1 MRYSFLLLIVV
12 AAPAAAFEDA
22 TQFFNGGEPHAAT
35 YGASA
40 EGVYF
45 TGAPRYTSLNC
56 STCHTDG
63 PGLIRLKLGA
73 DHPELFTDGYVP
85 NQTYLFEIELFAES
99 KGLMYDSAG
108 CTEPPTKNDHY
119 SYVQCNSNS
128 FALEVDLAGG
138 PPLAGPNVFCAQA
151 PVNGVCPQPDSSVD
165 ETIVAPDGDAVFAER
180 QHPAVNP
187 GQVLR
192 NDPTDWHLW
201 WTAPPAGSGALTVYV
216 AAVDGNGGSGTV
228 DNDQDPYNDDT
239 VQASFTLK
247 EQGTASAP
255 ATTAGC
261 AVPGPGA
268 SLDALFAVAAALLL
282 SRRRAWASASA
293 RRSSHR

>member
-1 MRYSFLLLIVV
+1 MLA

-22 TQFFNGGEPHAAT
+22 TQFFVGAEPHAAT
-35 YGASA
+35 YGASG

-45 TGAPRYTSLNC
+45 TGAPRFTSLNC
-56 STCHTDG
+56 STCHIDG
-63 PGLIRLKLGA
+63 PGIIRLKLGA
-73 DHPELFTDGYVP
+73 DHPEIFSTGYVP
-85 NQTYLFEIELFAES
+85 NQTYLFEVELFAES
-99 KGLMYDSAG
+99 KGLMYNSAG
-108 CTEPPTKNDHY
+108 CTEPPTKDDHY
-119 SYVQCNSNS
+119 SYVQCNSNG

-151 PVNGVCPQPDSSVD
+151 PVNGVCPAPNPAAD
-165 ETIVAPDGDAVFAER
+165 ETIVGPDGDAVFAER
-180 QHPAVNP
+180 QHPTANP

-201 WTAPPAGSGALTVYV
+201 WTAPPAGSGALTVFI

-239 VQASFTLK
+239 VQASFTVQ
-247 EQGTASAP
+247 EQGTPSTP

-268 SLDALFAVAAALLL
+268 PLNGFGDAALLLVAAALL
-282 SRRRAWASASA
+282 RRREGHSRASNF
-293 RRSSHR
+293 